1 MTEQELREH
10 FENNKELFPNHP
22 MDEGEVIKRKLFTRN
37 EFDNYS
43 WNDIRRDF
51 KSFNEGYSLAQESIE
66 KQKKEIEEAFQE
78 KMELFDVISRID
90 SQLKEAVRHI
100 EGLLEQGC
108 SDNVDQFLAKY
119 KGGEQ

>member
-51 KSFNEGYSLAQESIE
+51 KSFNEGYSLAQETIKAKDATIAEARFIIKNFLNFYNTSLDDRE
-66 KQKKEIEEAFQE
+66 KAKEWLGSN
-78 KMELFDVISRID
+78 K
-90 SQLKEAVRHI
+90 
-100 EGLLEQGC
+100 
-108 SDNVDQFLAKY
+108 
-119 KGGEQ
+119 